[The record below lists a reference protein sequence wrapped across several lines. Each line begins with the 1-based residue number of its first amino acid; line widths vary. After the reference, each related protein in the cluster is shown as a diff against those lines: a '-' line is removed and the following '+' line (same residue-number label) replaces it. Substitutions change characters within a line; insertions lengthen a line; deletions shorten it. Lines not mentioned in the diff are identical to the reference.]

1 MQYLYKICLVDKS
14 KGMPSKT
21 PTSLW
26 RCTQTLALYYNMRS
40 SVFESLQE
48 STYFHINFYLQYY
61 SLLSRWQRNILTF
74 DLSYIRYYVWLP
86 ICIFPLSTTFLLSS
100 RIWVYI
106 CFKAEPDVLEFAR
119 SLSLR
124 RNDSNPTLGWMVRT
138 CLRPILIQNFEY
150 TIWYLLNAKLSQIK
164 S

>member
-1 MQYLYKICLVDKS
+1 M
-14 KGMPSKT
+14 M
-21 PTSLW
+21 
-26 RCTQTLALYYNMRS
+26 S

-48 STYFHINFYLQYY
+48 STYFHINFYLQFY
-61 SLLSRWQRNILTF
+61 SLLSSWQRNILTF
-74 DLSYIRYYVWLP
+74 ESSNITYYVWLQ

-106 CFKAEPDVLEFAR
+106 CFKAEPDVLELAR

-124 RNDSNPTLGWMVRT
+124 RNDSNQTLGWMVRT

-150 TIWYLLNAKLSQIK
+150 TIWYLLNAVVTRIK
-164 S
+164 AAKTWNIRERFKCEIDALIGETSRRVCIKNDLKSHT